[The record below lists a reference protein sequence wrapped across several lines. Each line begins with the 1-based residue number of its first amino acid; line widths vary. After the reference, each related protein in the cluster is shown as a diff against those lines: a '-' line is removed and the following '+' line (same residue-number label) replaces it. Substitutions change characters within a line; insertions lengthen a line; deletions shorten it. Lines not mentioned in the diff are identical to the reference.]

1 MRSIVLKQLGHCNAT
16 LCFRELRQLLLIGC
30 LSCFGCLLVS
40 CSEED
45 DTVDEFDNWQAKNE
59 AYFEQQ
65 YQQHVAAS
73 SATCFVLKSFT
84 KGDSV
89 KVADLPHTDCILVDV
104 LPSDFPVVGDKTKWP
119 IYTDVVDVHYRGN
132 LLPSVSFPAG
142 YQFDSSYFGTFAPD
156 TAEPYLLEVNN
167 VIVGFS
173 TALQHM
179 HRGDHWRVTIP
190 YQLGYGA
197 SGNTSVPGY
206 STLIFE
212 IRLVDF
218 EEGTV
223 G

>member
-142 YQFDSSYFGTFAPD
+142 YSNRCEFPLSVADRLDKGRPLRADGDGICGILYIASCIDCAV
-156 TAEPYLLEVNN
+156 TA
-167 VIVGFS
+167 
-173 TALQHM
+173 
-179 HRGDHWRVTIP
+179 
-190 YQLGYGA
+190 
-197 SGNTSVPGY
+197 
-206 STLIFE
+206 
-212 IRLVDF
+212 
-218 EEGTV
+218 
-223 G
+223 